1 MIQKL
6 QKNED
11 KLTNK
16 KKKKFITTSKF
27 NKLLK
32 ENFPETLKQGILVRK
47 NDSYI

>member
-6 QKNED
+6 K
-11 KLTNK
+11 KLKINLLIK
-16 KKKKFITTSKF
+16 KKCITTSKF

-47 NDSYI
+47 NDSDI

>member
-6 QKNED
+6 K
-11 KLTNK
+11 KLKINLLIK

-47 NDSYI
+47 NDSDI